1 MNNKLQ
7 IVKAIRQTLEQG
19 QNRLRY
25 ALELKERVI
34 LNTEANGAA
43 KIQEDTESLQQE
55 LEKLVQDVQ
64 VSHFTKMFAF
74 KTFFFF
80 FFQKMNNTN

>member
-64 VSHFTKMFAF
+64 VSQFIF
-74 KTFFFF
+74 
-80 FFQKMNNTN
+80 

>member
-64 VSHFTKMFAF
+64 VSQFIKMFLCF
-74 KTFFFF
+74 K
-80 FFQKMNNTN
+80 NI